1 MARADFERGTRVL
14 LEQIR
19 SDVRT
24 VAEGHGVL
32 SSKLDQVVGC
42 LDKVEGRLDKVEGC
56 LDKVEGRLV
65 RVEGELTAVKVA
77 VIENHHQLERL
88 DHKLDLSIGLLDKRL
103 KTLEVK

>member
-1 MARADFERGTRVL
+1 MPAEDNEAMARADFERGTRVL

-42 LDKVEGRLDKVEGC
+42 LDKVEGRL
-56 LDKVEGRLV
+56 V

-88 DHKLDLSIGLLDKRL
+88 DHKLDLSISLLDKRL